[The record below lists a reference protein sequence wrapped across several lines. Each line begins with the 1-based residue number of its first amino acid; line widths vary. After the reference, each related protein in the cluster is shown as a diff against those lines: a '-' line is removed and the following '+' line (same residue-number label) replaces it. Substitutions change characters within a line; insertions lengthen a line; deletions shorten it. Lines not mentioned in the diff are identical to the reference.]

1 MLKMMLMHLS
11 QTSIKKV
18 KQQQKIWKKQKID
31 GRKLLK
37 IKNRKFKY

>member
-18 KQQQKIWKKQKID
+18 KRQQKIWKKQKID